1 MAKVRRPINS
11 SPVAG
16 SFNKIV
22 VVAVIAAVAGAVFYW
37 GGGGSDSTGS
47 SATGSS
53 AYALPTPAHGP
64 ADAPVILAKWTD
76 FQ

>member
-16 SFNKIV
+16 SLNKIV
-22 VVAVIAAVAGAVFYW
+22 VVAVIAAVAGAAFYW
-37 GGGGSDSTGS
+37 GGGDSDSTG

>member
-11 SPVAG
+11 SPVSG
-16 SFNKIV
+16 SSGKVLIT
-22 VVAVIAAVAGAVFYW
+22 AVIIAVAGAAFYF
-37 GGGGSDSTGS
+37 GRGDAGSTSGDTDG
-47 SATGSS
+47 AS